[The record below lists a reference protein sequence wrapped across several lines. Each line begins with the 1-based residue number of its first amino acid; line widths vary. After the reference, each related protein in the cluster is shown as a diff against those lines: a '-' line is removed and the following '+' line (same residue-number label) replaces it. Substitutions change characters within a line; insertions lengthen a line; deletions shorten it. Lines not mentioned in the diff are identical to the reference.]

1 MSANRDDH
9 KIKQYL
15 LGQLT
20 GEEREEFERRLFA
33 EEELFEQL
41 QTAEEDLVDDYLTG
55 DLNEAEVA
63 LFQKNFLVGSK
74 RERELRIGKAWR
86 NFAAVHAGERP
97 PTPVHAP
104 VSKWRQFFFSFNL
117 KTAASVGVILI
128 VAFASYRIFFYQ
140 SDVDKGLLALDAA
153 YRQARPLESRI
164 TQLSYAPFA
173 GTRGGSSGVNQD
185 ELDQADLTL
194 RTLVRSKPTP
204 AARHALGK
212 FYLAGKEFDKAIDQ
226 FEQALKDDQN
236 NAQIHADLGAALLEK
251 GKLEV
256 ERAKTDNNEAESGK
270 AAASFAR
277 SLEQLNTALKLDDN
291 RLEALFNRA
300 LLYESMGLIPQ
311 AEDEWR
317 KYIERDPNSKWTND
331 ARLRLDEIE
340 KQGQK
345 TSLTKEQILQVFL
358 KQIESGDEDAVSTT
372 VSKYQ
377 NRTGN
382 VVVEQLIDGFLEAA
396 SHSQKEAADLALQR
410 LSHIGD
416 LQVRK
421 TEDRYFSD
429 VARFYRTLTS
439 EQRELVVKAR
449 EWMKRGHEAWGK
461 LDKNENRTI
470 FENAKELF
478 ERARDYPEARVAE
491 YWISFCYY
499 RLHDQKQS
507 RQILDPVELASETQ
521 KYLWL
526 QARVLYL
533 RSAIE
538 FDENEHSHAV
548 DFGRRAARIASRI
561 NDPVGL
567 LNAESSLIEYYRYLG
582 SYEESL
588 GCIQRSVPLITVTT
602 LDPIQ
607 GNRHYGFAALAF
619 TSIGFPDAAMA
630 HRREALR
637 FGLKTG
643 SDEIKAQNYAFL
655 GMINGKLKDF
665 DEAVKNVQLA
675 IALAQARS
683 NQSLTAYSALQ
694 MGHIYRD
701 AGDFDKA
708 VVEYTRAIEIYKL
721 DKFETHLFQAHK
733 GRLFC
738 YLQQQ
743 NDVLARDEISQ
754 LLDLMEKYRSQITDE
769 NYRNTFFDVEQSVF
783 EAAIDFEFSRMKN
796 PQQAFNYSNLAR
808 ARSLLDL
815 LNADKE
821 VKARVQDADIK
832 IAEVSKPVALEA
844 IVKQLPEQTQLL
856 QYSILADKL
865 LMWVI
870 SRDGFQVRMQSI
882 SKKELNEK
890 LLRFV
895 NIVSRPPVDD
905 ETQELALAKDLYA
918 VLIQPVAELLD
929 KGKLLC
935 IIPDATLS
943 YLPFAALVSPQSNRY
958 LFEEHR
964 LMTAPSA
971 SVFLSCSE
979 NALQNSGP
987 RVERVLSVGN
997 PTFDRAA
1004 FTDFQNLPEAAREAE
1019 DVRAKYKSG
1028 DALTEAEPTRAAV
1041 KGEIER
1047 VDVIHLALHSSID
1060 DEVPLRSKLL
1070 LAKTKT
1076 QSDSVVYA
1084 YEIYNLRLSRAR
1096 LAILASCRSG
1106 AGPYYGG
1113 EGVSSLARAF
1123 IGAGVPLVV
1132 ASLWPVESRS
1142 TARLMVSFHGYRTQ
1156 ERVTTVEALRSAQRE
1171 MLRGS
1176 VKDFRRPYYWAGFSV
1191 TGGYATF

>member
-1 MSANRDDH
+1 MSANRDDYR
-9 KIKQYL
+9 IRQYL

-33 EEELFEQL
+33 EDELFEQL
-41 QTAEEDLVDDYLTG
+41 QTAEDDLVDDYLTG
-55 DLNEAEVA
+55 DLSENEVA

-74 RERELRIGKAWR
+74 REREVRIGKAWR
-86 NFAAVHAGERP
+86 NFAAVHAGEKP
-97 PTPVHAP
+97 PVPVHAP
-104 VSKWRQFFFSFNL
+104 VSKWRQFFSSFNL
-117 KTAASVGVILI
+117 KTAASMGVVLI
-128 VAFASYRIFFYQ
+128 VASATYWIFFYQ
-140 SDVDKGLLALDAA
+140 SDVDKGLSALDAA
-153 YRQARPLESRI
+153 YRQERPLESRI
-164 TQLSYAPFA
+164 TRLSYAPFA
-173 GTRGGSSGVNQD
+173 GTRGSSSGVNQD

-194 RTLVRSKPTP
+194 RTLVKNKPTS

-212 FYLAGKEFDKAIDQ
+212 VYLAKKEFDKAIDQ
-226 FEQALKDDQN
+226 FEQALKGDQS

-251 GKLEV
+251 GKVEV
-256 ERAKTDNNEAESGK
+256 EKAKTAPDDAQSGK
-270 AAASFAR
+270 GAESFAR
-277 SLEQLNTALKLDDN
+277 SLEQLNAALKLDAN
-291 RLEALFNRA
+291 LLEALFNRA

-311 AEDEWR
+311 AEEEWR

-331 ARLRLDEIE
+331 AGVRLEEIE
-340 KQGQK
+340 KARQK
-345 TSLTKEQILQVFL
+345 TSLTNEQIFQVFL
-358 KQIESGDEDAVSTT
+358 KQLESGDEDGASTT

-382 VVVEQLIDGFLEAA
+382 VVVEQLIDGYLTAA
-396 SHSQKEAADLALQR
+396 SHNQKEAADLALQR
-410 LSHIGD
+410 LSHVGD
-416 LQVRK
+416 LQLRK

-429 VARFYRTLTS
+429 LARFYRTLTS
-439 EQRELVVKAR
+439 EQRESVVRAH
-449 EWMKRGHEAWGK
+449 EWMKSGYEGWGK
-461 LDKNENRTI
+461 LGTNENRI
-470 FENAKELF
+470 LFENARELF
-478 ERARDYPEARVAE
+478 ERARDYPEARIAE
-491 YWISFCYY
+491 YWISFCYF
-499 RLHDQKQS
+499 RLHDQTQS
-507 RQILDPVELASETQ
+507 RRILDPVELASENQ

-538 FDENEHSHAV
+538 FDLNEHSHAL
-548 DFGRRAARIASRI
+548 DFGRRAARVAKRI

-588 GCIQRSVPLITVTT
+588 ACIQRSVPLITATT

-630 HRREALR
+630 HRLEASR
-637 FGLKTG
+637 FGMKTG
-643 SDEIKAQNYAFL
+643 SDEIKAQNYAVL

-675 IALAQARS
+675 IDLAQARS

-701 AGDFDKA
+701 ARDFDKA
-708 VVEYTRAIEIYKL
+708 VSEYTRSIEIYERDEFK
-721 DKFETHLFQAHK
+721 THLFQAHK

-738 YLQQQ
+738 YLLQQ
-743 NDVLARDEISQ
+743 NDSLAREEISR
-754 LLDLMEKYRSQITDE
+754 LLYFMEKYRSQITDE

-783 EAAIDFEFSRMKN
+783 DAAVDFEYSRMNN
-796 PQQAFNYSNLAR
+796 PEQAFEYSNLAR

-815 LNADKE
+815 LNADKD

-856 QYSILADKL
+856 QYYLLPDKL

-870 SRDGFQVRMQSI
+870 SRNGFQVRMQPV

-890 LLRFV
+890 LLRFM
-895 NIVSRPPVDD
+895 NIVSRPPTGD
-905 ETQELALAKDLYA
+905 ETQELALAKDLYT
-918 VLIQPVAELLD
+918 VLVQPVAQLLD
-929 KGKLLC
+929 KEKLLC

-943 YLPFAALVSPQSNRY
+943 YLPFAALVSPQSNNY
-958 LFEEHR
+958 LFEEHA
-964 LMTAPSA
+964 LMTSPSA
-971 SVFLSCSE
+971 SVFLSCAE
-979 NALQNSGP
+979 NALRNGGP

-1004 FTDFQNLPEAAREAE
+1004 FPDFQNLPEAGREAE
-1019 DVRAKYKSG
+1019 EVRGKYKSG
-1028 DALTEAEPTRAAV
+1028 DALTENEPTRAAV
-1041 KGEIER
+1041 KNEIEKA
-1047 VDVIHLALHSSID
+1047 DVLHLALHSSID

-1096 LAILASCRSG
+1096 LAILASCQSG

-1142 TARLMVSFHGYRTQ
+1142 TEKLMVSFHGYRT
-1156 ERVTTVEALRSAQRE
+1156 EKRVPTVEALRSAQRE
-1171 MLRGS
+1171 MLRGPGS
-1176 VKDFRRPYYWAGFSV
+1176 NFHRPYYWAGFSV